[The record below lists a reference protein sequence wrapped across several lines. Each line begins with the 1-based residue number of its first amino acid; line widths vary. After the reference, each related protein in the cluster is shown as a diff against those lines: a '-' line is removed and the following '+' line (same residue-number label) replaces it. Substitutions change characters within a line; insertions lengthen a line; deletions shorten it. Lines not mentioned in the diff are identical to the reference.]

1 MRAVQDARKAAGLDV
16 GDRIVL
22 GLKADGRAA
31 QALDEHRAWVAGE
44 TLAVD
49 IVDGT
54 APDSTFERSF
64 EIEDARVVVS
74 LRRA

>member
-1 MRAVQDARKAAGLDV
+1 VQDARKAAGLDV

-22 GLKADGRAA
+22 GLRVEGPAA
-31 QALDEHRAWVAGE
+31 QALDAHRPWVAGE
-44 TLAVD
+44 TLALE

-54 APDSTFERSF
+54 APDATFEQTF
-64 EIEDARVVVS
+64 EIEGARAVVS